1 MPRKLNDRGVA
12 ALEPREARYAVPDP
26 ELVGHFIRVQPTG
39 AKSFVA
45 VTRDPRGRQIWT
57 TIGKA
62 TVYTI
67 EEARDRA
74 RSIIKSTRTGEAPP
88 ESFQAVAENWLTR
101 YVQAKSLRTAP
112 EIERCLRKY
121 VFPSWAEREF
131 TEIKRSDVAALL
143 DTIEDRHGARQA
155 DRVLSMV
162 RKLMNWA
169 ASRSDAYTSPI
180 IPGMRRQDPKQQ
192 ERARI
197 LDDDE
202 LRAVWRQAEAA
213 GGAFGATVQLLLLTA
228 QRREKVA
235 AMRWR
240 DISDDGEWTIPTE
253 PREKG
258 NAGSLMLPAIALEI
272 IRTQPRFASN
282 AFVFAGRGAGHF
294 NGYSK
299 SKVAFDAK
307 LAQRRKTTG
316 EKVATPLPD
325 WTLHDLRRTARS
337 LMARA
342 GVRPDIAERVLGHA
356 IGGVEG
362 VYDRHSYREE
372 KAAALVALAELI
384 QVIVRNDA

>member
-1 MPRKLNDRGVA
+1 MARKLNDRGVA
-12 ALEPREARYAVPDP
+12 ALEPQETRYALPDP
-26 ELVGHFIRVQPTG
+26 ELAGHFIRVQPTG

-45 VTRDPRGRQIWT
+45 VTRDPRGRQVWT
-57 TIGKA
+57 TIGKT

-88 ESFQAVAENWLTR
+88 ESFKAVAENWLAR
-101 YVQAKSLRTAP
+101 HVRQKSLRTAP

-121 VFPSWAEREF
+121 VFPSWAERQF
-131 TEIKRSDVAALL
+131 AEIRRSDVTRLL

-155 DRVLSMV
+155 DRVLSIV
-162 RKLMNWA
+162 RKIMNWS
-169 ASRSDAYTSPI
+169 ASRSDDYTSPI

-197 LDDDE
+197 LDDAE
-202 LRAVWRQAEAA
+202 LLAVWRHAEAV
-213 GGAFGATVQLLLLTA
+213 GGNFGATVQLLLLTA

-240 DISDDGEWTIPTE
+240 DISEAGEWTIPTE

-258 NAGSLMLPAIALEI
+258 NAGSLMLPAMARDI
-272 IRTQPRFASN
+272 ISRQPRLLSN
-282 AFVFAGRGAGHF
+282 EFVFAGRGAGHF

-299 SKVAFDAK
+299 AKIAFDAK
-307 LAQRRKTTG
+307 LEG
-316 EKVATPLPD
+316 VAP
-325 WTLHDLRRTARS
+325 WVLHDLRRTARS

-342 GVRPDIAERVLGHA
+342 GVRPDIAERVMGHA

-362 VYDRHSYREE
+362 VYDRHRYDAE
-372 KAAALVALAELI
+372 KAAALAALAELI